1 MKSRY
6 TVLILLAFA
15 TASQPALRSQ
25 ESRLEPLPTP
35 TDIVWKL
42 GGEADSEQGRLAETR
57 LQWRPSHRSMIS
69 AGYTYSTL
77 TSTNTSGAS
86 THIASVAGE
95 YAFGA
100 FGAFG
105 LGGGY
110 THVAESDL
118 LKSNAFSLKPFFE
131 SGAWRLELSGSYR
144 STQFD
149 RFGFTNVPIQGPLA
163 TLYVSGSAQL
173 DLTSK
178 GIGGSIDYLG
188 ETWHAYASYDTYSYG
203 EFAGETSVAA
213 IREANGSV
221 SSRTFAALAGRMA
234 TRLQRS
240 AGSAATRKAGLLENS
255 ALVGLDINLRPFL
268 LGLELGRDQDHLTQT
283 TSTSYTGIVSL
294 DTSRRTTLEL
304 RGGTTNSDKLGT
316 IRFIGLNLTVR
327 SIPKGIFN

>member
-1 MKSRY
+1 MKSHHSA
-6 TVLILLAFA
+6 VILLALA
-15 TASQPALRSQ
+15 AIHHSTLRAQ
-25 ESRLEPLPTP
+25 ESRLEPLPAP

-42 GGEADSEQGRLAETR
+42 GGEADSEQGRLAEIKFH
-57 LQWRPSHRSMIS
+57 WRPSHHSLLS

-77 TSTNTSGAS
+77 SSTNITGTSA
-86 THIASVAGE
+86 HIASIAGE
-95 YAFGA
+95 YA

-118 LKSNAFSLKPFFE
+118 LKSNAFSLKPFYE
-131 SGAWRLELSGSYR
+131 SGAWRLELSGSHR

-149 RFGFTNVPIQGPLA
+149 RFSFTNIPIQGPLA
-163 TLYVSGSAQL
+163 TVYVSGSAQL

-188 ETWHAYASYDTYSYG
+188 ETWHAYVSYDTYSYG
-203 EFAGETSVAA
+203 EFAGETSVTA

-221 SSRTFAALAGRMA
+221 STRTFTALASRMA
-234 TRLQRS
+234 TRLQRF
-240 AGSAATRKAGLLENS
+240 AGSAATRKAGLLDNS
-255 ALVGLDINLRPFL
+255 ALVGLDINLRPVL
-268 LGLELGRDQDHLTQT
+268 LGFELGRDQDHLTQAT
-283 TSTSYTGIVSL
+283 ATSYTGIVSL

-304 RGGTTNSDKLGT
+304 RGGAIQSDTLGT
-316 IRFIGLNLTVR
+316 IRFIGLSLTVR